1 MKQKTDCGVEN
12 TAIILDCVRRQHEN
26 TVERNNHLDSKISNL
41 YLIILAIVPICA
53 NFFDKDSLLNSGILF
68 YKILVALFFACVL
81 VAWIILLKGSLHKKY
96 IYRFGIK
103 DYQDKDLDFYRNMS
117 AEEMNLSL
125 IKHYSEAISKNSE
138 LIKYKVKIVKKTQC
152 CLFAAIVLLLVIL
165 IGMIF

>member
-1 MKQKTDCGVEN
+1 M
-12 TAIILDCVRRQHEN
+12 
-26 TVERNNHLDSKISNL
+26 
-41 YLIILAIVPICA
+41 
-53 NFFDKDSLLNSGILF
+53 
-68 YKILVALFFACVL
+68 
-81 VAWIILLKGSLHKKY
+81 
-96 IYRFGIK
+96 
-103 DYQDKDLDFYRNMS
+103 DFYRNMS